1 MRKQRWG
8 FKRSEQCIE
17 IILDECNHNKDSKTS
32 FATKDFASLYSSIA
46 NDFRRKKS
54 LSKPASDGPG
64 NDTSSNDGAVIDANT
79 SKSNYENES
88 KDESPTL
95 DPESLFA
102 QAIVDG
108 DLDGIQ
114 GYLES
119 VESAKNIATM
129 QLNTQC
135 LKYSSKGNVTYDFC

>member
-1 MRKQRWG
+1 MFIKL
-8 FKRSEQCIE
+8 
-17 IILDECNHNKDSKTS
+17 ILDECNHNKDSKTS
-32 FATKDFASLYSSIA
+32 SATKDFASLYSSIA

-64 NDTSSNDGAVIDANT
+64 NDTTSNDGGAIDESC
-79 SKSNYENES
+79 SKPNYENES
-88 KDESPTL
+88 KDETPSL

-108 DLDGIQ
+108 DLGAVQ

-129 QLNTQC
+129 QLNTQY
-135 LKYSSKGNVTYDFC
+135 LKYSSKGNATCNCC

>member
-1 MRKQRWG
+1 M
-8 FKRSEQCIE
+8 INL
-17 IILDECNHNKDSKTS
+17 ILDECNHNKDSKTS
-32 FATKDFASLYSSIA
+32 SATKDFASLYSSIA

-54 LSKPASDGPG
+54 LSKLTTDGPG
-64 NDTSSNDGAVIDANT
+64 NDTSSNEGDNIDANG
-79 SKSNYENES
+79 SKPNDENES
-88 KDESPTL
+88 KDETPTL

-108 DLDGIQ
+108 DVDGVQ

-129 QLNTQC
+129 QLNTQY
-135 LKYSSKGNVTYDFC
+135 LKYSSKGNATYNCCYTFCMSFHS